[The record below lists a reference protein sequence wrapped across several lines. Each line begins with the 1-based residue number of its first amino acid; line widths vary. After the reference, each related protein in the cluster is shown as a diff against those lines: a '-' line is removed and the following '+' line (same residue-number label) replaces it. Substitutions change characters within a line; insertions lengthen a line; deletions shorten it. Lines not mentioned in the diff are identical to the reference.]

1 LYDQIKCRPQAGKKP
16 NGRPQQR
23 ALAKHQRED
32 HMAISRRNVLIGS
45 AGALGTATFSFP
57 KPAIA
62 QSEPIKIGLL
72 AAMTGPSS
80 APTIGF
86 NRGVIFA
93 VDALNAAG
101 GVKGRKIEIIT
112 RDTQGD
118 PTKAVN
124 ATQELIS
131 QAKVHAIWG
140 PFNSGEALAT
150 TPIMARAKM
159 PDIHPCV
166 VESLIDPVK
175 FPYAFRLAPSNSQW
189 DDAVRN
195 YCLKI
200 LKVKKV
206 AVIGDTT
213 GYGVT
218 AVGASVTAFKKDGA
232 EVVYQANIDATQPDL
247 TPDMLRAR
255 NAGAEVI
262 VVWSVTTGMEAR
274 MFNTRAAMNWDV
286 AFVGHP
292 SLASGVIAGLVEKP
306 ENWKKVYAI
315 GYKSCSYDAAG
326 KLPAKSQDL
335 VDRLIK
341 AKVELNDTL
350 LWWIAGGI
358 DAIELIAKGVETSG
372 STDAEGIVKYWNTL
386 AKYPGY
392 FGNYTFTPTQ
402 HNGYATDEIVMSESS
417 TAKNGTFALAPG
429 YT

>member
-1 LYDQIKCRPQAGKKP
+1 
-16 NGRPQQR
+16 
-23 ALAKHQRED
+23 
-32 HMAISRRNVLIGS
+32 MSISRRDVLLGS
-45 AGALGTATFSFP
+45 AGALGAASFSFP
-57 KPAIA
+57 APAIA
-62 QSEPIKIGLL
+62 QTEPIKIGCL

-80 APTIGF
+80 APTLGF
-86 NRGVIFA
+86 NRGVNFA
-93 VDALNAAG
+93 VDAINAGG
-101 GVKGRKIEIIT
+101 GVKGRKIELVM

-131 QAKVHAIWG
+131 QQKVHAIWG
-140 PFNSGEALAT
+140 PLNSGEALAT
-150 TPIMARAKM
+150 TPIMARAKI

-175 FPYAFRLAPSNSQW
+175 FPNAFRMAPSNSQW

-195 YCLKI
+195 YCLKV

-213 GYGVT
+213 GYGTT
-218 AVGASVTAFKKDGA
+218 AVGASVAAFKKDAA
-232 EVVYQANIDATQPDL
+232 EVVYQANIDATQPDM
-247 TPDMLRAR
+247 TPDMLRAK

-292 SLASGVIAGLVEKP
+292 SLASGELAGLVEKP

-326 KLPAKSQDL
+326 KLPPKSEDL
-335 VDRLIK
+335 VARLTK
-341 AKVELNDTL
+341 AGVKLDDTL
-350 LWWIAGGI
+350 LWWVAGGI
-358 DAIELIAKGVETSG
+358 DAIELITKGVAESG
-372 STDAEGIVKYWNTL
+372 STDSAGIVAYWNTL
-386 AKYPGY
+386 SKYPGY
-392 FGNYTFTPTQ
+392 FGNYSFSPTQ
-402 HNGYATDEIVMSESS
+402 HNGFLTEEIVMSEAS
-417 TAKNGTFALAPG
+417 TARNGAFALAPG
-429 YT
+429 YS

>member
-1 LYDQIKCRPQAGKKP
+1 
-16 NGRPQQR
+16 
-23 ALAKHQRED
+23 
-32 HMAISRRNVLIGS
+32 MAVSRRELLLGS
-45 AGALGTATFSFP
+45 AGALGVTTFSLSR
-57 KPAIA
+57 PAIA
-62 QSEPIKIGLL
+62 ASEPIKIGFL

-93 VDALNAAG
+93 VDTINAAG
-101 GVKGRKIEIIT
+101 GVNGRKLEVIT

-159 PDIHPCV
+159 PNVHPCV
-166 VESLIDPVK
+166 VETLIDATK
-175 FPYAFRLAPSNSQW
+175 FPNAFRLAPSNSQW

-195 YCLKI
+195 YCLNI
-200 LKVKKV
+200 LKVKKI

-218 AVGASVTAFKKDGA
+218 AVGASVAAFKKDSA
-232 EVVYQANIDATQPDL
+232 EVVYQANIDATQPDM

-262 VVWSVTTGMEAR
+262 VVWSVSTGMEAR
-274 MFNTRAAMNWDV
+274 MFNTRAAMGWDIS
-286 AFVGHP
+286 FVGHP
-292 SLASGVIAGLVEKP
+292 SLASGDIAGLIEKP
-306 ENWKKVYAI
+306 ANWNKVYAV

-335 VDRLIK
+335 VDRLTK
-341 AKVELNDTL
+341 ANVALNDTL

-358 DAIELIAKGVETSG
+358 DAIELFAKGVETSG
-372 STDAEGIVKYWNTL
+372 STDAPGIVAYLNSLT
-386 AKYPGY
+386 KYPGY
-392 FGNYTFTPTQ
+392 FGDYTFTPTQ
-402 HNGYATDEIVMSESS
+402 HNGYPTDEIVMSAAS

-429 YT
+429 YS

>member
-1 LYDQIKCRPQAGKKP
+1 MTDGRSRATTSAGKAT
-16 NGRPQQR
+16 NGRTT
-23 ALAKHQRED
+23 
-32 HMAISRRNVLIGS
+32 MAVSRRDVLLGS
-45 AGALGTATFSFP
+45 AGALGAATFSFP
-57 KPAIA
+57 RPAIA
-62 QSEPIKIGLL
+62 QSEPIKIGFL

-93 VDALNAAG
+93 VDAINAAG
-101 GVKGRKIEIIT
+101 GVKGRKMEVIT

-131 QAKVHAIWG
+131 QAKVHGIWG
-140 PFNSGEALAT
+140 PLNSGEALAT

-159 PDIHPCV
+159 PNIHPCV
-166 VESLIDPVK
+166 VETLIDTTK
-175 FPYAFRLAPSNSQW
+175 FPNAFRMAPSNSQW

-195 YCLKI
+195 YCLNI
-200 LKVKKV
+200 LKVKKI

-218 AVGASVTAFKKDGA
+218 AVGASVAAFKKDGA
-232 EVVYQANIDATQPDL
+232 EVVYQANIDATQPDM
-247 TPDMLRAR
+247 TPDMLRAK

-292 SLASGVIAGLVEKP
+292 SLASGEIAGLVEKP
-306 ENWKKVYAI
+306 DNWKKVYAV
-315 GYKSCSYDAAG
+315 GYKSVSYDAAG
-326 KLPAKSQDL
+326 KLPAKTQDL
-335 VDRLIK
+335 VDRLLK
-341 AKVELNDTL
+341 ANVVLNDTL

-358 DAIELIAKGVETSG
+358 DAIELFAKGVETSG
-372 STDAEGIVKYWNTL
+372 STEGPGLIAYLNTL
-386 AKYPGY
+386 TKYPGY
-392 FGNYTFTPTQ
+392 FGDYTFTPTQ
-402 HNGYATDEIVMSESS
+402 HNGYPTDEIVMSEAS

-429 YT
+429 YA